1 MAEETSNNQNN
12 NAATNIIIWLA
23 GIMIIIVGGVFLLGE
38 NEKNFNKKKAECL
51 NDFTFDFIYSSK
63 YGRISWEYK
72 KLLEACARK
81 GRYGFSEKEV
91 LGDLYKP

>member
-1 MAEETSNNQNN
+1 MSEENSNNQNN
-12 NAATNIIIWLA
+12 NTATNIIIWLA
-23 GIMIIIVGGVFLLGE
+23 GIMILVVGGVFLLGE
-38 NEKNFNKKKAECL
+38 NEENFNKKKAECK
-51 NDFTFDFIYSSK
+51 NDFTFDFIYAGK
-63 YGRISWEYK
+63 YGTLSYEYK